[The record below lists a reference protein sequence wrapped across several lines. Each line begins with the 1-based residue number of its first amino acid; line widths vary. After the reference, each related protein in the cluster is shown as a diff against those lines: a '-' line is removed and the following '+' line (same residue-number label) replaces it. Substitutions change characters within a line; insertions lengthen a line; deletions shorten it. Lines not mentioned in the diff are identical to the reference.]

1 MDKAIKKA
9 LGKDRTID
17 ITTTG
22 RNSGNARRLEIWF
35 HKVGDQIYI
44 SGSPGKRDWYANLV
58 AQPNF
63 IFHLKGSLA
72 TELKARAIPITDQK
86 ERREIMSKFD
96 GQRNLDDW
104 VEASPL
110 VEVRFI
116 SDSQ

>member
-1 MDKAIKKA
+1 MDEAIKKA

-63 IFHLKGSLA
+63 MFHLKGSLA
-72 TELKARAIPITDQK
+72 ADLKARATPITDQK

-110 VEVRFI
+110 VKVRFI